1 MCATEGKHPLHS
13 LYTAS
18 RWLGLYMSARKKQLA
33 NQNILQVVRSTYE
46 HLKKNTIF
54 LKEEE
59 KFKLNT

>member
-18 RWLGLYMSARKKQLA
+18 RWLDLYMSARKKQLA
-33 NQNILQVVRSTYE
+33 NQNILPVVRSTYE

>member
-1 MCATEGKHPLHS
+1 MCAAEGKHALHS

-18 RWLGLYMSARKKQLA
+18 RWLDPYTSARKKQLA
-33 NQNILQVVRSTYE
+33 NQNILQVVRSAYE
-46 HLKKNTIF
+46 HLGKKI